1 MSSLRALAVILAVLL
16 VACGAAA
23 PAAAPSATPTA
34 GPTASAA
41 IFPMT
46 VTDDR
51 GKEISLPAEPRRI
64 VSIAPSATEIV
75 YALGAG
81 DLLVAVDDF
90 SDYPVEAQALPKVGG
105 FRASPEAIIAHQP
118 DLILAVT
125 QAEVVPVLEAQG
137 QRVIVFDAVDIE
149 GVYKDIVLVG
159 KVLGRDRAAQ
169 ELVDRMRTRIDA
181 VAARTRDIPNK
192 PRVLHELDA
201 TDPSRVYVAGA
212 NNFIDTMIRIAGGV
226 NVGAVGQGPFPQV
239 SAEEIVR
246 ADPQVIVLGDAKY
259 GMTVESVKA
268 RPGWSAVD
276 AVRTGRIVPIDPD
289 IVSRPGPRLADA
301 VEEYARLLHPDVFR

>member
-1 MSSLRALAVILAVLL
+1 MSSLRAIPVILSVLL
-16 VACGAAA
+16 VACGAAT
-23 PAAAPSATPTA
+23 PATAPSTT
-34 GPTASAA
+34 PTASATRA
-41 IFPMT
+41 AALFPMT
-46 VTDDR
+46 VTDGR
-51 GKEISLPAEPRRI
+51 GKEVSLPSQPRRI

-90 SDYPVEAQALPKVGG
+90 SDFPAEAQALPKVGG
-105 FRASPEAIIAHQP
+105 FRTSPEAIVAHQP
-118 DLILAVT
+118 DLVLAVT
-125 QAEVVPVLEAQG
+125 QAEVAPVLEAQG
-137 QRVIVFDAVDIE
+137 QRVIVFDSTDIE
-149 GVYKDIVLVG
+149 GVYKDIVLLG
-159 KVLGRDRAAQ
+159 RILGRDAAAQ
-169 ELVDRMRTRIDA
+169 ELVARMRSRIDA
-181 VAARTRDIPNK
+181 VAARTRDLPDK

-226 NVGAVGQGPFPQV
+226 NVGAVGQGQYPQL

-259 GMTVESVKA
+259 GVTVESVRA